1 MPQDRLRSAVYR
13 SLVTCDDPKGIV
25 DCKTIKKPRTG
36 SQQMDHKI
44 ESQRTS
50 KNSNMAMA
58 YKAEKEGM
66 VSKGFTEEVQSP
78 SSFQLMK
85 VSRGAQKLNHM
96 IDSWSNGVRVDGQS
110 KDIAKDLLKGALDLQ
125 DSLVMLGKLQ
135 EASLYMARV
144 RKKPDEKSESRRID
158 EMGIKRTNSSTVGDQ
173 NFSMGFQKPR
183 ISADGS
189 SRNHIEELKK
199 VIRDGLARQNLLPN
213 PITQDMGYLYQRD
226 LGSASEIASTSS
238 NHSLN
243 VHAYEFDS
251 SDSSHSSKAPQK
263 KEKGPNLI
271 AKLMGLED
279 LPSKTSQNTLQKHF
293 ERERILNQQRPIFD
307 IDMPKGRKT
316 QSTAQKVD
324 SERKTLREMLDTM
337 QFIGLLS
344 SNSVKELK
352 PQSYHSSHSKQRLVD
367 ERPPIVLI
375 KPFRVPC
382 LVEQLHEPVHQ
393 EEEVLN
399 TKKML
404 RKMKLRKGLS
414 FNTHKE
420 GALSSKK
427 MHSKSEEQEEETPI
441 KTLTIEEVVRKPEE
455 KEVKSKEKTSR
466 KLKASV
472 PVDHRLQT
480 KEAIEKKA
488 DKFQKVASASRK
500 PLEMENMKGKIVSR
514 SEDRAKLTSTKPRV
528 SESGLNTVNNQ
539 ILRQPS
545 TNQNTSSNRATKT
558 VISKSSDQKKTQM
571 KKKKKKPIREL
582 TAAKSIESFGSKEDD
597 KSIDFKSEI
606 CPPLIRIDTTLADEL
621 AIEEEKDASESH
633 IGECCSNSQSFL
645 SDVTPLSPKHE
656 MDDKTVEEAYND
668 ILHSRTDIKSFKCG
682 SNFEALLLSCPLF
695 LNHAEELFD
704 LDVSSPT
711 IFQTS
716 GTNDFIVANVRLS
729 LECANE
735 LIERKSVRGPQ
746 TVHPLL
752 LTHVGNIR
760 TSIDKLVE
768 EVSNGVENLRS
779 YSKLAGDCLTQDS
792 LYTMLERDI
801 NCNGIENGIW
811 DLSWRHGFS
820 VDVAE
825 QLVIEIEKLVFSGLI
840 EEVVLIH

>member
-199 VIRDGLARQNLLPN
+199 
-213 PITQDMGYLYQRD
+213 
-226 LGSASEIASTSS
+226 
-238 NHSLN
+238 
-243 VHAYEFDS
+243 
-251 SDSSHSSKAPQK
+251 K

-606 CPPLIRIDTTLADEL
+606 CPPLIRIDTTLVDEL